1 MIMDNILGQNSHGNP
16 GKNPNEECMALK
28 PYWNLTGLN
37 TSGKRFKVPLSF
49 LT

>member
-1 MIMDNILGQNSHGNP
+1 MDNILGQNSHG
-16 GKNPNEECMALK
+16 KNPNEECKALK
-28 PYWNLTGLN
+28 PHWNLTGLN